1 MFHNILE
8 HGFDGIG
15 FKSNE
20 DFKIMRL
27 QHLAANAMVRDG
39 GEGVDLLDLYRLQC
53 VDGNKL
59 YEGFFKK
66 LSFCC

>member
-1 MFHNILE
+1 MFYNILE
-8 HGFDGIG
+8 PGFDGIG

-20 DFKIMRL
+20 DFKVMRL
-27 QHLAANAMVRDG
+27 QRLAANAMVRDE

-53 VDGNKL
+53 VDGDKP